1 MSVRFAQTESIDIPD
16 LTTFKGE
23 WRRDTKFDRR
33 WLTRPTRHVRVHHVD
48 KDKDDIALRDVLAQR
63 NEGAGKA
70 RRRRTNGSI
79 GSSGG

>member
-1 MSVRFAQTESIDIPD
+1 
-16 LTTFKGE
+16 
-23 WRRDTKFDRR
+23 
-33 WLTRPTRHVRVHHVD
+33 VD